1 MMSDDKPSLDK
12 QTIYRRLMHYFK
24 HGLHAFS
31 KMPKNRQEVFHL
43 LQHTAEKNIIDQQSL
58 AMIEGVLQI
67 AEVRVREIMMPRS
80 QMIVVEKDMSLPEIL
95 SVVLKTVHSRFPVI
109 GDSKD
114 EVLGILLAKD
124 LLPYGFP
131 DVQPTEVFNLQT
143 ILRPVSFIPESK
155 RLDVLLQEFRTSRNH
170 MAVVVDEYGGITG
183 LVTIEDVLEQIVGNI
198 EDEYDTED
206 DKLIRKYGDRAFM
219 VRALT
224 PVEVFNEHFNTQ
236 LDDSAVDTIGG
247 IVMRAFGHLPKK
259 GEVITL
265 ADHKFKILRADRR
278 RIYLLQVTP
287 VRGEEQT

>member
-1 MMSDDKPSLDK
+1 MSDDEPSSDK
-12 QTIYRRLMHYFK
+12 RSIASRVSSYLKKGSH
-24 HGLHAFS
+24 LFS
-31 KMPKNRQEVFHL
+31 KIPKNRDGL
-43 LQHTAEKNIIDQQSL
+43 LSCLRKSAEKEIIDANSL

-67 AEVRVREIMMPRS
+67 SEIRVREIMMPRS

-183 LVTIEDVLEQIVGNI
+183 LLTIEDVLEQIVGNI

-206 DKLIRKYGDRAFM
+206 DKLIRKYGDSGFM

-224 PVEVFNEHFNTQ
+224 PVEVFNEHFKTNF
-236 LDDSAVDTIGG
+236 DDSAVDTIGG
-247 IVMRAFGHLPKK
+247 IVMRAFGHLPRK
-259 GEVITL
+259 GEVIIL
-265 ADHKFKILRADRR
+265 GDHEFKILRADRR
-278 RIYLLQVTP
+278 RIYLLQVAP
-287 VRGEEQT
+287 RVMEEE

>member
-1 MMSDDKPSLDK
+1 MSDEPSSDK
-12 QTIYRRLMHYFK
+12 QTIVKRIADYFK
-24 HGLHAFS
+24 NGSRFFS
-31 KMPKNRQEVFHL
+31 KVPKNRQDL
-43 LQHTAEKNIIDQQSL
+43 LSCLRQSADREIIDQNSL
-58 AMIEGVLQI
+58 AMIEGALQI
-67 AEVRVREIMMPRS
+67 SEVRVREIMMPRS

-131 DVQPTEVFNLQT
+131 EVQPTEVFNLHT

-206 DKLIRKYGDRAFM
+206 DKLIRKYGDNGFM

-224 PVEVFNEHFNTQ
+224 PVDVFNEHFKTHF
-236 LDDSAVDTIGG
+236 DDSAVDTIGG
-247 IVMRAFGHLPKK
+247 IVMRAFGHLPRK

-265 ADHKFKILRADRR
+265 AGHEFKILRADRR
-278 RIYLLQVTP
+278 RIYLLQVAP
-287 VRGEEQT
+287 RAPEDE

>member
-1 MMSDDKPSLDK
+1 MSEDPSPYSKLK
-12 QTIYRRLMHYFK
+12 KFAQR
-24 HGLHAFS
+24 FS
-31 KMPKNRQEVFHL
+31 KAPTTRQDVVAQLREY
-43 LQHTAEKNIIDQQSL
+43 AEKKIIDLNSL
-58 AMIEGVLQI
+58 AMVEGVLQI
-67 AEVRVREIMMPRS
+67 PEIRVREIMMPRS

-131 DVQPTEVFNLQT
+131 DVQPTEWFNLQA

-206 DKLIRKYGDRAFM
+206 DKLIRKYGENGYL

-224 PVEVFNEHFNTQ
+224 PVEVFNEHFKTTF
-236 LDDSAVDTIGG
+236 DDSTVDTIGG
-247 IVMRAFGHLPKK
+247 IVMRAFGHLPRR
-259 GEVITL
+259 GETVVL
-265 ADHKFKILRADRR
+265 SGFEFKILRADRR
-278 RIYLLQVTP
+278 RIYLLQILP
-287 VRGEEQT
+287 KA

>member
-1 MMSDDKPSLDK
+1 MSDDEPSPDTR
-12 QTIYRRLMHYFK
+12 TITSHVTDYFK
-24 HGLHAFS
+24 KLSHTFS
-31 KMPKNRQEVFHL
+31 RVPKNRHGL
-43 LQHTAEKNIIDQQSL
+43 LSCLRQSAEKEIIDSNSL

-67 AEVRVREIMMPRS
+67 SEVRVREIMMPRS

-131 DVQPTEVFNLQT
+131 DVQTTEVFNLQT

-206 DKLIRKYGDRAFM
+206 DKLIRKYGDNGFM

-224 PVEVFNEHFNTQ
+224 PVEVFNEHFKTDF
-236 LDDSAVDTIGG
+236 DDSAVDTIGG
-247 IVMRAFGHLPKK
+247 IVMRAFGHLPRK
-259 GEVITL
+259 GEVIVL
-265 ADHKFKILRADRR
+265 NGYEFKILRADRR
-278 RIYLLQVTP
+278 RIYLLQVAP
-287 VRGEEQT
+287 HVLES

>member
-1 MMSDDKPSLDK
+1 MSDDEPSSDK
-12 QTIYRRLMHYFK
+12 QSMAGRLAGYFK
-24 HGLHAFS
+24 KGSQLFS
-31 KMPKNRQEVFHL
+31 KVPKNRQDL
-43 LQHTAEKNIIDQQSL
+43 LSCLRQSAENEIIDLNSL
-58 AMIEGVLQI
+58 TMIEGVLQI
-67 AEVRVREIMMPRS
+67 SEIRVREIMMPRS

-131 DVQPTEVFNLQT
+131 DVQPTEIFNLQT

-206 DKLIRKYGDRAFM
+206 DKLIRKYGDNGFV

-224 PVEVFNEHFNTQ
+224 PVDVFNEYFKTSF
-236 LDDSAVDTIGG
+236 DDSAVDTIGG
-247 IVMRAFGHLPKK
+247 IVMRAFGHLPRK
-259 GEVITL
+259 GEIIIL
-265 ADHKFKILRADRR
+265 AGHEFKILRADRR
-278 RIYLLQVTP
+278 RIYLLQVAP
-287 VRGEEQT
+287 RAPEEG

>member
-1 MMSDDKPSLDK
+1 MSDEPSSDK
-12 QTIYRRLMHYFK
+12 QTIVKRIADYFK
-24 HGLHAFS
+24 NGSRFFS
-31 KMPKNRQEVFHL
+31 KVPKNRQDL
-43 LQHTAEKNIIDQQSL
+43 LSCLRQSADREIIDQNSL
-58 AMIEGVLQI
+58 AMIEGALQI
-67 AEVRVREIMMPRS
+67 SEVRVREIMMPRS

-131 DVQPTEVFNLQT
+131 EVQPTEVFNLQT

-206 DKLIRKYGDRAFM
+206 DKLIRKYGDNGFM

-224 PVEVFNEHFNTQ
+224 PVDVFNEHFKTHF
-236 LDDSAVDTIGG
+236 DDSAVDTIGG
-247 IVMRAFGHLPKK
+247 IVMRAFGHLPRK

-265 ADHKFKILRADRR
+265 AGHEFKILRADRR
-278 RIYLLQVTP
+278 RIYLLQVAP
-287 VRGEEQT
+287 RAPEDE

>member
-1 MMSDDKPSLDK
+1 MSEDPSPYDKLK
-12 QTIYRRLMHYFK
+12 KFVQR
-24 HGLHAFS
+24 FS
-31 KMPKNRQEVFHL
+31 KAPTSRQDVVDL
-43 LQHTAEKNIIDQQSL
+43 LRNYAEKKIIDVNL
-58 AMIEGVLQI
+58 LGMIEGVLQI
-67 AEVRVREIMMPRS
+67 PEIRVREIMMPRS

-131 DVQPTEVFNLQT
+131 DVQPTEWFNLQA

-206 DKLIRKYGDRAFM
+206 DKLIRKYGENGFL

-224 PVEVFNEHFNTQ
+224 PVEIFNEHFKTTF
-236 LDDSAVDTIGG
+236 DDSTVDTIGG
-247 IVMRAFGHLPKK
+247 VVMRAFGHLPRK
-259 GEVITL
+259 GESVTL
-265 ADHKFKILRADRR
+265 SGLEFKILRADRR
-278 RIYLLQVTP
+278 RIYLLQVLP
-287 VRGEEQT
+287 KP